1 MTRLHCIS
9 NRNLIIIAA
18 YVAQRLGSHQGLFND
33 LPYPT
38 EQYAS
43 AEKFFLN
50 EDEWTTY
57 ENYHRVFRRA
67 RAMVDEPDFYFRCGA
82 SAARLRSWGR
92 FHHFAA
98 LFGSPDDGF
107 RELPFFNKNL
117 DDTKE
122 VSILLPPT
130 YDRRL
135 RKMRVILKVIFHPDF
150 DPHDDYVGDPYFRG
164 LVGAIPTVWGLPPA
178 LIKQPLNPYDPVR
191 LLAQEPEFAP
201 FDLEPQMEEDRLSLR
216 DPQSGRRVA
225 VGERVRLVRESL
237 SGRKVFLGR
246 YEPRGAGTAADDQSA
261 VAITRTLQVGDRVIV
276 SAGEIFLAPYFVLD
290 IAYDRMPAPRR
301 VLSAAGSALSK
312 EIPEKTLI
320 DTIDRLRAGMAAK
333 SKAYDALERAHAEL
347 ARAKEEVERYA
358 AELESRVQDRT
369 VELQRA
375 QAKLVAVNREL
386 EGTVSRQV
394 AELERYRELRRYL
407 SPRITEAILAGSQDL
422 GPACRRRLLSVVFTD
437 IRGFS
442 SITDGLEP
450 EEMLHLLNGYL
461 AEMVAVVH
469 CHDGTLNKIMG
480 DGLCIF
486 FGDPVP
492 AEDHAARAVGMA
504 VEMQQRVMGLKPAW
518 ERLGHPLDIGIGI
531 NTGYVTVGHMGP
543 EAHRD
548 YTVIGT
554 HVNVASRL
562 AAAAGPGEILISRRT
577 HSRVEGLFPVTER
590 GPMSLKGIH
599 RPVITYSVLWDLG
612 SVPGAAC

>member
-18 YVAQRLGSHQGLFND
+18 YVAQRLGSHEGLFED
-33 LPYPT
+33 LPYPS

-43 AEKFFLN
+43 AEEFFLN

-57 ENYHRVFRRA
+57 ENYHHVFRRA
-67 RAMVDEPDFYFRCGA
+67 RKMVDEPDFYFRCGA

-122 VSILLPPT
+122 VQVLLPPT

-164 LVGAIPTVWGLPPA
+164 LVGAIPTVWGLPA
-178 LIKQPLNPYDPVR
+178 AMIKQPLNPYDPVR
-191 LLAQEPEFAP
+191 LFTQEPEFAP
-201 FDLEPQMEEDRLSLR
+201 FGLEPRMEEGRLTLR
-216 DPQSGRRVA
+216 DPESGRRLA
-225 VGERVRLVRESL
+225 VGERVRLVRETL
-237 SGRKVFLGR
+237 NGRKLFLGR
-246 YEPRGAGTAADDQSA
+246 YEPLGPKGGQPA
-261 VAITRTLQVGDRVIV
+261 VAVTRTLQVGDRVIV

-290 IAYDRMPAPRR
+290 IAYDRMPASRR
-301 VLSAAGSALSK
+301 ILSAAGSVRSR
-312 EIPEKTLI
+312 EVSEKTLI

-333 SKAYDALERAHAEL
+333 SEAYEALERAHAEL
-347 ARAKEEVERYA
+347 ARAKQEVERYA
-358 AELESRVQDRT
+358 AELESRVQART
-369 VELQRA
+369 AELRRA
-375 QAKLVAVNREL
+375 QAKLVAVNRDL
-386 EGTVSRQV
+386 EETVSRQV

-407 SPRITEAILAGSQDL
+407 SPRITEAILSGGQGLRA
-422 GPACRRRLLSVVFTD
+422 ACRRRLLSVVFTD
-437 IRGFS
+437 IRGFA

-469 CHDGTLNKIMG
+469 RHDGTLNKIMG

-492 AEDHAARAVGMA
+492 AEDHAARAVNMA
-504 VEMQQRVMGLKPAW
+504 VEMQQRVMGLMPAW
-518 ERLGHPLDIGIGI
+518 ERLGHPLGIGIGI

-543 EAHRD
+543 ETHRD

-554 HVNVASRL
+554 QVNVASRL
-562 AAAAGPGEILISRRT
+562 AAAAGAGEILITQRT
-577 HSRVEGLFPVTER
+577 LSRVGGLFPVMGR
-590 GPMSLKGIH
+590 GALPLKGIH
-599 RPVITYSVLWDLG
+599 RPVTTYSVLWERG
-612 SVPGAAC
+612 TFPGPA